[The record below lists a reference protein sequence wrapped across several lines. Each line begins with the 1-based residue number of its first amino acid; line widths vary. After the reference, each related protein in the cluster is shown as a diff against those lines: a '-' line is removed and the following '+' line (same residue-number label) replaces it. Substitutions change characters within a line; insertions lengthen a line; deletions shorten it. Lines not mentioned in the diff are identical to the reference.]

1 MTRNKATSIW
11 VSIFLLSNLV
21 ATEAEALTL
30 YIVRHGKTMLNITD
44 RVQGWSDAVLT
55 PAGEETVRAAGR
67 GLAAIPFQAAYSSD
81 SGRAMQTARLILAE
95 NPLSSDL
102 HLSIDP
108 RLREFGFGTYEGA
121 LNHVMWTD
129 IAADQGRTL
138 QDFLKN
144 MDPRGFADSVARL
157 DARQVGAPG
166 NWPAENYGQI
176 TARLSAGLAEIE
188 RREEARGNGNVL
200 IVSHGLSIIALLDT
214 LFPGFKP
221 PEGGLRNAS
230 VTIVT
235 VQDGEHKLESVND
248 LSFVE
253 AGK

>member
-1 MTRNKATSIW
+1 
-11 VSIFLLSNLV
+11 
-21 ATEAEALTL
+21 
-30 YIVRHGKTMLNITD
+30 MLNMTD

-55 PAGEETVRAAGR
+55 PEGEQTVRAAGR
-67 GLAAIPFQAAYSSD
+67 GLAPLQFQAAYSSD

-102 HLSIDP
+102 PLSIDP

-129 IAADQGRTL
+129 IAADQGRSL
-138 QDFLKN
+138 QDFLQN
-144 MDPRGFADSVARL
+144 MDPKGFANSVAKL
-157 DARQVGAPG
+157 DARQAATQG
-166 NWPAENYGQI
+166 NWPAETYEQI
-176 TARLSAGLAEIE
+176 TVRLSAGLAEIE
-188 RREEARGNGNVL
+188 RREEARGSQNVL

-235 VQDGEHKLESVND
+235 VHDGVHKLEAVND